1 MNRIISQ
8 FNKTYPLLLLLAL
21 YAPTFGAIDNI
32 SSRWILISCL
42 NIIYLLVFF
51 RKKVAVSSL
60 FFYVLMLFVISSI
73 SMLYSVNILET
84 TLSISK
90 VFLILVTI
98 YTSTLSFSQNKDFI
112 SIFIK
117 SIIITFAIEL
127 IYTIFQYS
135 IINDING
142 FTGIS
147 MNRNIS
153 SFSILIKFPL
163 LYYYKKHLAKGFVK
177 KIIPF
182 IEISAI
188 ICIILLESRLAI
200 ILLFFV
206 LILQYLFSVK
216 TYKTNSQY
224 YLFILLI
231 AIVSTVSYSLNSKTP
246 LGEKFQA
253 ITKFTNDKSISNR
266 MDYYSTGFNLY
277 KRSPIIGYGTG
288 SWKIISLDE
297 SVRDSKSNEASYY
310 AHNDFLQFLVELGVI
325 GFIIYVSIFIM
336 VLKTIYRKWTGNPIL
351 KYLALSFIIIFFNS
365 IFNFPFNR
373 PQEAILIFLV
383 FSFIFSIDLKSLKL
397 NSTFINSILILFSIS
412 SFFIS
417 YKEFNSLKSQKYL
430 LRDYYS
436 NSNNISEVEI
446 SKIDYQFPPLASN
459 LEPVSSL
466 MSGYFIQSGNFDK
479 ALELIDYGIS
489 VNPHLDYSYK
499 QKVIILLSTNKFS
512 GALNVSN
519 MLLKRN
525 PNNFEYADIT
535 FSILNLL
542 QNETGFIEIYKEI
555 EDSDEAIHE
564 LYFKKYLEILDYN
577 QDNFNRILERSLL
590 KFPNNQFLN
599 LINKDLKNKL

>member
-42 NIIYLLVFF
+42 NIIYLLVFL
-51 RKKVAVSSL
+51 RKKVAVSPL
-60 FFYVLMLFVISSI
+60 FYYVLMLFVISSI
-73 SMLYSVNILET
+73 SMVYSVNILET

-117 SIIITFAIEL
+117 SIIITLAIEL

-135 IINDING
+135 IINDIKD

-163 LYYYKKHLAKGFVK
+163 LYFHKKHLSKDFVK
-177 KIIPF
+177 KIISL

-206 LILQYLFSVK
+206 LILQYLFSVN

-231 AIVSTVSYSLNSKTP
+231 AIVSTFTYSLNSNTP
-246 LGEKFQA
+246 LGQKFQTL
-253 ITKFTNDKSISNR
+253 TKFSNDKSISNR
-266 MDYYSTGFNLY
+266 MDYYSTGFNLF
-277 KRSPIIGYGTG
+277 KKSPIIGYGTG
-288 SWKIISLDE
+288 SWKIISLDN
-297 SVRDSKSNEASYY
+297 SVRNSKSNEASYY
-310 AHNDFLQFLVELGVI
+310 AHNDFLQFLVELGII
-325 GFIIYVSIFIM
+325 GFVIYASIFLM
-336 VLKTIYRKWTGNPIL
+336 VLKTIYRKWRGNPIL
-351 KYLALSFIIIFFNS
+351 KYLVLSFIIIFFNS

-383 FSFIFSIDLKSLKL
+383 FSFIYSSNLKSLKL
-397 NSTFINSILILFSIS
+397 NSTFINSIFILFSIC

-446 SKIDYQFPPLASN
+446 SKIDYQFPSLASN

-466 MSGYFIQSGNFDK
+466 MSGHYIKSNNFDK
-479 ALELIDYGIS
+479 ALELINYGIS

-499 QKVIILLSTNKFS
+499 QKVIIFLSTNKFS
-512 GALNVSN
+512 EALNVSK
-519 MLLKRN
+519 LLLERN

-542 QNETGFIEIYKEI
+542 QNETGFIEIHKTI
-555 EDSDEAIHE
+555 EKSNELIHE

-577 QDNFNRILERSLL
+577 KDNFDRILERSLL

-599 LINKDLKNKL
+599 LIDKKSKK

>member
-1 MNRIISQ
+1 M
-8 FNKTYPLLLLLAL
+8 
-21 YAPTFGAIDNI
+21 D
-32 SSRWILISCL
+32 
-42 NIIYLLVFF
+42 
-51 RKKVAVSSL
+51 
-60 FFYVLMLFVISSI
+60 
-73 SMLYSVNILET
+73 
-84 TLSISK
+84 
-90 VFLILVTI
+90 
-98 YTSTLSFSQNKDFI
+98 
-112 SIFIK
+112 
-117 SIIITFAIEL
+117 
-127 IYTIFQYS
+127 
-135 IINDING
+135 

-163 LYYYKKHLAKGFVK
+163 LYYYKKHLAKGFLK

-206 LILQYLFSVK
+206 LILQYLSSVK

-231 AIVSTVSYSLNSKTP
+231 AIVSTLSYSLNSNTP

-253 ITKFTNDKSISNR
+253 ITKFSNDKSISNR

-288 SWKIISLDE
+288 SWKIISLDD

-310 AHNDFLQFLVELGVI
+310 AHNDFLQFLVELGFI
-325 GFIIYVSIFIM
+325 GFIIYASIFIM

-351 KYLALSFIIIFFNS
+351 KYLVLSFIIIFFNS
-365 IFNFPFNR
+365 IINFPFNR

-383 FSFIFSIDLKSLKL
+383 FSFIYSIDLKSLKL
-397 NSTFINSILILFSIS
+397 NPMFINSILILFSIS

-446 SKIDYQFPPLASN
+446 SKIDYKFPPLASN

-479 ALELIDYGIS
+479 ALELVDYGIS

-512 GALNVSN
+512 GALNVSK

-555 EDSDEAIHE
+555 EGSDEAIHE
-564 LYFKKYLEILDYN
+564 LYFKKYIELLDYN
-577 QDNFNRILERSLL
+577 LDSFYRLLENSLL
-590 KFPNNQFLN
+590 RFPDNQFLN
-599 LINKDLKNKL
+599 LYLNKT